1 MTKAVILII
10 FPVLLIYAAIGDIR
24 NLRIPNWLNGLI
36 FAAFFPVALI
46 LGMPLEMIPWHLL
59 SFAVA
64 LALGIALFSF
74 GFIGGGDGKMLAAAG
89 VWFGWGD
96 PLLTFI
102 MLTALAGGVQSVL
115 QLIWRI
121 MSTEIGVWGREGAMK
136 TKLLSWK
143 KDLPYG
149 LAIAAGA
156 LLTMP
161 NQVTW
166 WSSVITG

>member
-10 FPVLLIYAAIGDIR
+10 FPVLLIYAALGDIR

-64 LALGIALFSF
+64 LALGITLFSF
-74 GFIGGGDGKMLAAAG
+74 GFIGGGDGKMLAAVA
-89 VWFGWGD
+89 VWFGWSD
-96 PLLTFI
+96 PLITFI
-102 MLTALAGGVQSVL
+102 IFTALAGGLQSLAHFAWKIVS
-115 QLIWRI
+115 
-121 MSTEIGVWGREGAMK
+121 MEYSVWGKEGA
-136 TKLLSWK
+136 LK
-143 KDLPYG
+143 KKVLAQKMELPYG
-149 LAIAAGA
+149 LAIAAGG

-161 NQVTW
+161 SSVSW